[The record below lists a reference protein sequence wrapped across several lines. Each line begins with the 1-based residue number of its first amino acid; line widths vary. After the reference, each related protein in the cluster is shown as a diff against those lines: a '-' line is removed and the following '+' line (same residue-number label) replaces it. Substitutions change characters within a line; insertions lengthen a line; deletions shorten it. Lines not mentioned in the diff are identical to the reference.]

1 MADEKQPDKPGKTPF
16 VSKGDRPEVRLKSDT
31 PLNELTVRD
40 LATILGQFGTR
51 KDFWDGKSWQKDDFD
66 GPLTNKWKDDKE
78 FKETKEFKDKDK
90 EKEFKDKEGK
100 EKREIKELKAEK
112 AELDGVFDPLTQ
124 TDPRIEQVIRAVSGL
139 SAKVDQLADQIE
151 ALKKGKG

>member
-31 PLNELTVRD
+31 PLSELTVRD
-40 LATILGQFGTR
+40 IATILGQFGTR

-66 GPLTNKWKDDKE
+66 GSIKWKDDKE
-78 FKETKEFKDKDK
+78 FKETKEFKDK
-90 EKEFKDKEGK
+90 EKEFKDSKEGK

-112 AELDGVFDPLTQ
+112 AELDGMFDPLTQ

-139 SAKVDQLADQIE
+139 SAKVEQLADQIE